1 MRVGS
6 DDIIGIRIKVVINW
20 KMISENFLVS
30 DGYTI
35 LIATNAELQSQ
46 VRCIS
51 N

>member
-1 MRVGS
+1 MRVRS
-6 DDIIGIRIKVVINW
+6 DNIIGIRIKVVINW
-20 KMISENFLVS
+20 KTLSENFLVS

-35 LIATNAELQSQ
+35 LIATNAELRSQ

>member
-1 MRVGS
+1 MRVTS
-6 DDIIGIRIKVVINW
+6 DDIIGIRIEAAINW
-20 KMISENFLVS
+20 NTLSENFLVS

-35 LIATNAELQSQ
+35 LIATNAEIQSQ